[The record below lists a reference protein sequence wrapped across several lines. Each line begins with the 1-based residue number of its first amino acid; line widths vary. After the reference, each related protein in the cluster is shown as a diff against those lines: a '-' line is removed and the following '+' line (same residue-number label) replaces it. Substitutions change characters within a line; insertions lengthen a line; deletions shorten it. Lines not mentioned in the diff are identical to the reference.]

1 MILLKNGLILDG
13 ENTVKRDILIE
24 GEKIVEI
31 KENIEIKDGFIVKD
45 VNENL
50 VIPAGVDVHA
60 HLREPGYEHKET
72 VKTGTLSA
80 AKGGIATIITMPNL
94 KPVPD
99 NLEKLKVQKDIL
111 DKDSCIRAY
120 ISASVSIDEKGE
132 QISDIKNLND
142 KVVCFTDDGLCVNN
156 LEVLE
161 NAMKLV
167 DKPIASHAEAR
178 GAKTAED
185 AEIIAVQRE
194 LELLRKYKHVKYH
207 FCHLSCEKSF
217 ELVKS
222 AKDEGLDVTCEV
234 MPHHLFLNKSQIK
247 DANWKMNPPLRSESD
262 RIATIKA
269 LKSGIA
275 TMIATDHAPHSRE
288 EKSREYDKCP
298 NGIIGFETMFPLVYT
313 YLVKTGE
320 ITLKEMV
327 EWTSEN
333 PAKRFNLP
341 YGEIKVGGLADIAV
355 LDIKTEREYT
365 EGEILS
371 KSVNTPFIGF
381 KLVGY
386 PVLTL
391 VGGKTVYD
399 NLK

>member
-1 MILLKNGLILDG
+1 M
-13 ENTVKRDILIE
+13 
-24 GEKIVEI
+24 
-31 KENIEIKDGFIVKD
+31 
-45 VNENL
+45 
-50 VIPAGVDVHA
+50 
-60 HLREPGYEHKET
+60 
-72 VKTGTLSA
+72 
-80 AKGGIATIITMPNL
+80 
-94 KPVPD
+94 
-99 NLEKLKVQKDIL
+99 
-111 DKDSCIRAY
+111 
-120 ISASVSIDEKGE
+120 ASVSIDEKGE

-207 FCHLSCEKSF
+207 FCHLSVEKSF

-222 AKDEGLDVTCEV
+222 AQDEGLDVTCEV

-262 RIATIKA
+262 RLATIKA

-365 EGEILS
+365 EDEILS

-381 KLVGY
+381 KFTGY